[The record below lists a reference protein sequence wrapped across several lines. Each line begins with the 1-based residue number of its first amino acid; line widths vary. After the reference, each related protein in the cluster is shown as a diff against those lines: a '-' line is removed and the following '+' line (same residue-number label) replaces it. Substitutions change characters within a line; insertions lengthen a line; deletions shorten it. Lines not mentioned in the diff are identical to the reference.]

1 MGSVLRMF
9 PPISPTE
16 VEEVEPTSRKRA
28 PALSAPT
35 GTVTLVFT
43 DVQGSTR
50 LWERCSEA
58 MRAALDVHDRV
69 LRALLEDS
77 GGYEVKTQ
85 GDSFMVAF
93 SSAVEAVRWC
103 LEAQRALLA
112 APWPEALLSEP
123 DAAEVQG
130 PHGPLFRGLRVRM
143 GVHQGEP
150 ECRVDERTGRADYFG
165 RMVNVAARVA
175 SAGHG
180 GQVLVSAGA
189 WERVSDSWER
199 LGQPGVRALGDYHL
213 KGIEEA
219 VSLVEVL
226 PAALADRRFTS
237 LRVQPVLRGNLPGET
252 GELIGRFEEL
262 AVLKGAFSQGAR
274 LVTLLGPGG
283 MGKSRLAIR
292 FGTVELDAWQGGVWM
307 CELTDATT
315 VGDIHH
321 ALGRALGVALTRSG
335 EDSEPVE
342 RLGRALAGRGEMLVI
357 LDNVEQVV
365 QHLPATLGRW
375 LALAPQARFLVTS
388 REALLLPEERV
399 VELEPLGVPEEGET
413 RRVALEA
420 YDAVR
425 LFVQRARAVRG
436 GFELTQD
443 NAACVADIVR
453 KLDGIP
459 LAVELAAA
467 RINLLGVTQIHERL
481 SRRFEL
487 LRSGRR
493 DGSAR
498 QSTLWGAI
506 DWSWNLLEPAER
518 AALAQCSVFRGGFSL
533 EAAEAVLLFPPGGP
547 DVMEIIHSLRSKSL
561 LRSFTPDGFT
571 GELRLGMYESIRQ
584 FASSRLAE
592 RGEGTILAA
601 RHAAHYLEQ
610 ARQLG
615 ARARG
620 AEGELA
626 LRRLALERENLLG
639 ACDNA
644 LASQPLGTSALERA
658 LGVLVALEPD
668 VTARGPVGIT
678 LPRLDRAL
686 ELSAGVGVEPL
697 LRAEALA
704 VRGRAH
710 HGAGHLSAAWKDLEA
725 ARSVFLE
732 LGDAEREKRVLVD
745 LCIVARDEG
754 DTGTAWELVQAALAL
769 PSAQDAWLE
778 AYAVGNLGILEL
790 GRRGAQAALPHLRS
804 ALELFR
810 SVGDVMFEVGFL
822 NNYAMAMGEAGGTQ
836 EAVALL
842 EEAMEKASRVGD
854 RSGHALARVN
864 LGCFLLDTGRA
875 AEARE
880 HLEEAVRMGRQ
891 LGMRMLEG
899 VALGER
905 GRAQMALGA
914 LSGARASLTEAISV
928 LERVSRWHALRFTAH
943 LAAVRAGLGDVR
955 GAREGVAVLEGLSEL
970 QGDAVLRELTALVHA
985 AMDLAEARGAP
996 GSELGQR
1003 ALASARMRLV
1013 RARNAPA
1020 EAASS
1025 DLREALRVFER
1036 GVREM
1041 EGHEPRV

>member
-9 PPISPTE
+9 PPGEHTE
-16 VEEVEPTSRKRA
+16 AGSEVLPLRRGSCVQ
-28 PALSAPT
+28 PPT
-35 GTVTLVFT
+35 GRVTLVFT

-50 LWERCSEA
+50 LWERCSAA
-58 MRAALDVHDRV
+58 MRTALDVHDEV
-69 LRALLEDS
+69 LRSLLEKS

-93 SSAVEAVRWC
+93 TSETEAVRWC
-103 LEAQRALLA
+103 LEAQRALLE
-112 APWPEALLSEP
+112 APWPEALLAEP
-123 DAAEVQG
+123 DAAEVRG
-130 PHGPLFRGLRVRM
+130 PHGLLFRGLRVRM
-143 GVHQGEP
+143 GIHRGDP

-175 SAGHG
+175 SAGQG
-180 GQVLVSAGA
+180 GQVLLSGEA
-189 WERVSDSWER
+189 WSHVEDASEH
-199 LGQPGVRALGDYHL
+199 LGQPVVRALGEYHL

-219 VSLVEVL
+219 VALVELL
-226 PAALADRRFTS
+226 PASLADRRFGA
-237 LRVQPVLRGNLPGET
+237 LRVQPVLRGNLRGDT
-252 GELIGRFEEL
+252 GDIIGRHDEL
-262 AVLKGAFSQGAR
+262 TALKRAFGEGAR

-283 MGKSRLAIR
+283 MGKSRLATR
-292 FGTVELDAWQGGVWM
+292 FGSLELDAWQGGVWM
-307 CELTDATT
+307 CELADAAT
-315 VGDIHH
+315 VGDICH
-321 ALGRALGVALTRSG
+321 AVGRALGVTLTRSG
-335 EDSEPVE
+335 EDSEPAE
-342 RLGRALAGRGEMLVI
+342 RLGRALAGRGDVLVL
-357 LDNVEQVV
+357 LDNVEQVI
-365 QHLPATLGRW
+365 QHMPATLGRW
-375 LALAPQARFLVTS
+375 RALAPQARFLVTS

-399 VELEPLGVPEEGET
+399 VELEPLAVPEEGES
-413 RRVALEA
+413 RRAVLEGC
-420 YDAVR
+420 DAVR

-436 GFELTQD
+436 GFELTD
-443 NAACVADIVR
+443 ADAPAVADIVR

-467 RINLLGVTQIHERL
+467 RINLLGVSQIQERL

-487 LRSGRR
+487 LRGGRR

-506 DWSWNLLEPAER
+506 DWSWNLLEPGER

-533 EAAEAVLLFPPGGP
+533 EAAEAVLMFPPGGP

-561 LRSFTPDGFT
+561 LRSFAPDGFT

-584 FASSRLAE
+584 YASSRLAE

-601 RHAAHYLEQ
+601 RHAGYYLEL
-610 ARQLG
+610 ARRLSD
-615 ARARG
+615 RERG
-620 AEGELA
+620 AEGG
-626 LRRLALERENLLG
+626 LRRLALERENLIG

-644 LASQPLGTSALERA
+644 LVAAPQGPSALERA
-658 LGVLVALEPD
+658 LGALVALEPD

-678 LPRLDRAL
+678 LPRLDKAL
-686 ELSAGVGVEPL
+686 ELSAHMGVEPL

-725 ARSVFLE
+725 ARAVFIE
-732 LGDAEREKRVLVD
+732 HGAVEREKRALVD
-745 LCIVARDEG
+745 LCIVARDQG

-769 PSAQDAWLE
+769 PSVGDVWLE

-810 SVGDVMFEVGFL
+810 AVGDVMFEVGFL
-822 NNYAMAMGEAGGTQ
+822 NNYAMAMGEAGSTG

-854 RSGHALARVN
+854 RSGHALSRVN
-864 LGCFLLDTGRA
+864 LGCFLLDAGRA
-875 AEARE
+875 SEARE
-880 HLEEAVRMGRQ
+880 HLEEAVRMGQ
-891 LGMRMLEG
+891 HLGMRMLEG

-914 LSGARASLTEAISV
+914 LTGARVSLSAAIGL
-928 LERVSRWHALRFTAH
+928 LEQVSRWHALRFTAH
-943 LAAVRAGLGDVR
+943 LSAVRAALGDLN
-955 GAREGVAVLEGLSEL
+955 GARDGLAVLESLGEL
-970 QGDAVLRELTALVHA
+970 REDAVLRELTALVRA
-985 AMDLAEARGAP
+985 GTDLAEARSAP
-996 GSELGQR
+996 GSEQSRR
-1003 ALASARMRLV
+1003 ALALARMRLA

-1025 DLREALRVFER
+1025 DLREALRSFER
-1036 GVREM
+1036 GVLEL
-1041 EGHEPRV
+1041 EEAGSGALA